1 MKKIITIC
9 LFSLP
14 LLYFSQNYRSAVGV
28 KLGYPGFS
36 SLNGKIFLG
45 KKIALDNS
53 IGVNFDRDNRYL
65 AYQGL
70 IEYNKKF
77 GLNEGYNWY
86 AGLGPG
92 VNYFTKGGY
101 LENDASVLPYKTF
114 VKVDG
119 VFGAE
124 FSAPRTH
131 FNAAIEAGPSFIVTP
146 VFKIGYFVN
155 IAFRYTFKT
164 DKYR

>member
-36 SLNGKIFLG
+36 SLNGKIFMG

-53 IGVNFDRDNRYL
+53 LGVNFDRDNRYI

-86 AGLGPG
+86 GGLGPG
-92 VNYFTKGGY
+92 VEYYLKGGY
-101 LENDASVLPYKTF
+101 VRDDGTVQPEKLF

-131 FNAAIEAGPSFIVTP
+131 FNAAIEAGPSFIVFP
-146 VFKIGYFVN
+146 SVRIGYFVN